1 MKPRAGQDPG
11 TEADATPSASTPV
24 YLLYG
29 DDFRV
34 KEAARRR
41 VDVLCLP
48 DQQVFGLEEIDSSH
62 DTVDQAVGSLRRVLM
77 GVATASFLGGRKVV
91 WYRAGGFFES
101 AKVLRSTAVAPWVE
115 KLTDHLRAGL
125 PDGHQLIVTCTGI
138 DRRSAFFK
146 ACNDKGDVVAYT
158 LPEKSW
164 EMERYAGGLVRR
176 ALDPAA
182 LRMDADALTAF
193 VDAVGPD
200 ARTIQS
206 EVEKLILYVS
216 GRKEITVEDVRA
228 ITSPAREVEGW
239 DLADRVGAR
248 DAPGALVVLRRLLQQ
263 KVEPMLMI
271 GGLESRFRELSIF
284 RDALDRGWVRLNGR
298 EAAWTGGPEMSAA
311 LAGLGEW
318 NPSRMHPFRAGQPVD
333 QARGFSAAELAR
345 AATAVTRT
353 REQMAGGFSDAE
365 LLLEMLVLRIA
376 RKPPR
381 GR

>member
-1 MKPRAGQDPG
+1 MKPRAAQDPG
-11 TEADATPSASTPV
+11 AEADAEPSASTPV

-29 DDFRV
+29 DDYRV
-34 KEAARRR
+34 KEAARRL
-41 VDVLCLP
+41 VDALCPP

-62 DTVDQAVGSLRRVLM
+62 DTADQAAATLRRVLM
-77 GVATASFLGGRKVV
+77 AVATASFLGGRKVV

-101 AKVLRSTAVAPWVE
+101 PKVLRSAAATPWVE
-115 KLTDHLRAGL
+115 KLTEHLRQGL
-125 PDGHQLIVTCTGI
+125 PEGHQLIVTGTGI

-146 ACNDKGDVVAYT
+146 VCNDKGDVVAYT

-164 EMERYAGGLVRR
+164 EMERYAGALVRR
-176 ALDPAA
+176 ALDPAG
-182 LRMDADALTAF
+182 LRMRPEALTAF

-206 EVEKLILYVS
+206 EVEKLVLYVT

-248 DAPGALVVLRRLLQQ
+248 DAPGALAVLRRLLQQ
-263 KVEPMLMI
+263 KVEPILMV

-284 RDALDRGWVRLNGR
+284 RDALDRGWVRFNGR
-298 EAAWTGGPEMSAA
+298 EAAWTGGPEMAAA

-318 NPSRMHPFRAGQPVD
+318 NPSRMHPFRAGKLVE

-345 AATAVTRT
+345 ASAAITRT
-353 REQMAGGFSDAE
+353 REQMAGGFSAAD
-365 LLLEMLVLRIA
+365 LLIEMLVLRIA
-376 RKPPR
+376 RKRPG

>member
-1 MKPRAGQDPG
+1 MKARSGQDPETG
-11 TEADATPSASTPV
+11 ADAKPSAATPV

-34 KEAARRR
+34 KEAARRL
-41 VDVLCLP
+41 VDALCPP
-48 DQQVFGLEEIDSSH
+48 DQQVFGMEEIDSSH
-62 DTVDQAVGSLRRVLM
+62 DTADQAAGTLRRVLM
-77 GVATASFLGGRKVV
+77 AVATASFLGGRKVV

-101 AKVLRSTAVAPWVE
+101 GKMLRAVAVAPWVE
-115 KLTDHLRAGL
+115 KLTDHLRQGL

-146 ACNDKGDVVAYT
+146 ACNDRGDVVAYT

-164 EMERYAGGLVRR
+164 EMERYAGALVR
-176 ALDPAA
+176 AA
-182 LRMDADALTAF
+182 LAPSGLAIGADALTAF

-206 EVEKLILYVS
+206 EAEKLVLYVS
-216 GRKEITVEDVRA
+216 GRREITIEDVRA

-263 KVEPMLMI
+263 KVEPILMI
-271 GGLESRFRELSIF
+271 GGLESRLRELSIF

-298 EAAWTGGPEMSAA
+298 EAAWTGAPEATAA

-318 NPSRMHPFRAGQPVD
+318 NPSRMHPFRAGKLVE
-333 QARGFSAAELAR
+333 QAKSFSAAELAR
-345 AATAVTRT
+345 ASAAVTRT
-353 REQMAGGFSDAE
+353 REQMAGGFSAAD

-381 GR
+381 TR